1 MRIFLDTNILAF
13 MLTDRLDD
21 ISQDTMLQLND
32 YTNQLMASSVC
43 VAELIHLC
51 QIGKLSGGR
60 RKGAPHPA
68 SIMAWL
74 KAVGISMK
82 SPDEKSLQVFS
93 ELILFEDHRDP
104 NDRLIVAQA
113 ISDRVPLISSDRK
126 FERYRPYGL
135 DFMFNER

>member
-1 MRIFLDTNILAF
+1 MRIYLDTNILAF

-60 RKGAPHPA
+60 RKGTPHPA

-82 SPDEKSLQVFS
+82 SPDEKTLQVFS
-93 ELILFEDHRDP
+93 ELILFDDHRDP

-126 FERYRPYGL
+126 FERYRAYGL

>member
-1 MRIFLDTNILAF
+1 MRIYLDTNILAF

-60 RKGAPHPA
+60 RKGAPPRIYHGVA
-68 SIMAWL
+68 
-74 KAVGISMK
+74 K
-82 SPDEKSLQVFS
+82 SCRHFHEVT
-93 ELILFEDHRDP
+93 R
-104 NDRLIVAQA
+104 
-113 ISDRVPLISSDRK
+113 
-126 FERYRPYGL
+126 
-135 DFMFNER
+135 

>member
-1 MRIFLDTNILAF
+1 MRIYLDTNILAF

-21 ISQDTMLQLND
+21 ISQDTMLQIND
-32 YTNQLMASSVC
+32 YENQLMASSVC

-51 QIGKLSGGR
+51 QIGKLSGRR
-60 RKGAPHPA
+60 RKSTPHPD
-68 SIMAWL
+68 SIMSWL

-82 SPDEKSLQVFS
+82 SPDEKSMQTLS
-93 ELILFEDHRDP
+93 ELVLFEDHRDP

-113 ISDRVPLISSDRK
+113 ISDRVPLVSSDHK
-126 FERYRPYGL
+126 FERYCKYGL